1 MLVVQCVMLCYANS
15 GSLEAHQSPDSEGTK
30 WMGTTGRSR
39 RDSWGEPGQGSGY
52 TAGKS
57 TPEPPERRVCHWKQY
72 WGTLLRVAKSKPG
85 IVPYTRTVIST
96 YFLISLSSVSTFSTL
111 SSKLTHSLDNNLR
124 INYMLG
130 TILYSSNIKMSK
142 NKCLSA

>member
-1 MLVVQCVMLCYANS
+1 MNGHNWKIQEGFLR
-15 GSLEAHQSPDSEGTK
+15 EARPGE
-30 WMGTTGRSR
+30 WIYSR
-39 RDSWGEPGQGSGY
+39 KIHSR
-52 TAGKS
+52 A
-57 TPEPPERRVCHWKQY
+57 PERRVCHWKQY

-111 SSKLTHSLDNNLR
+111 SSKLTHSLDNSLR
-124 INYMLG
+124 ITYMLG